1 MISSFPS
8 IFNDVIG
15 PLMRGPSSSHT
26 AASVRIE
33 KMVRQIL
40 NSKPVNTIV
49 EFDINGSL
57 ATTHST
63 QGSDLG
69 LAAGLIGWDITQ
81 PWHSKFIKR
90 SQKTGIRYII

>member
-1 MISSFPS
+1 
-8 IFNDVIG
+8 
-15 PLMRGPSSSHT
+15 
-26 AASVRIE
+26 
-33 KMVRQIL
+33 MVRQIL

-69 LAAGLIGWDITQ
+69 LAAGLIGWDITHPGIQ
-81 PWHSKFIKR
+81 NSLSEAK
-90 SQKTGIRYII
+90 KTGNDMRPGC